1 MAVSVVIVARDEQ
14 DNVGPCL
21 ASAAWADEL
30 LVVDTGSRD
39 DTPALARAHGARV
52 LHHPWLGFART
63 KNWAFQHALGDWVL
77 SLDADER
84 VSLPLAREIPHVLP
98 STPCAALEIP
108 RRFHLRGRWLRHGGC
123 YPDYQLRLFRRGR
136 AHYDERSLVHERL
149 LVQGPVGRLRG
160 HLDHFSYPTFSDF
173 LRKLDHYSTLWAR
186 QAFLRGHTAP
196 PCYACSLATGF
207 LRRYLLKA
215 GFLDGAAGATWALY
229 AGLHS
234 YAKYAK
240 LAELQ
245 RAGRGASRPSG

>member
-1 MAVSVVIVARDEQ
+1 MAISVVVVARDEQ
-14 DNVGPCL
+14 ENIGACV
-21 ASAAWADEL
+21 ASAAWAHEV

-39 DTPALARAHGARV
+39 ATAEVARAQGARV
-52 LHHPWLGFART
+52 MEHEWLGYGPT
-63 KNWAFQHALGDWVL
+63 KNWAFGQARGDWVL

-84 VSLPLAREIPHVLP
+84 VSEALAREIPEVVSSP
-98 STPCAALEIP
+98 RCAGYEMP

-160 HLDHFSYPTFSDF
+160 HLDHFSYPTFSDY
-173 LRKLDHYSTLWAR
+173 LRKLDEYSTLWAR
-186 QAFLRGHTAP
+186 EAFARGRRARWHHSFSFATA
-196 PCYACSLATGF
+196 F

-215 GFLDGAAGATWALY
+215 GFLDGAPGATWALF

-234 YAKYAK
+234 YAKYVK
-240 LAELQ
+240 LAELE
-245 RAGRGASRPSG
+245 RAGRGAGGGGG